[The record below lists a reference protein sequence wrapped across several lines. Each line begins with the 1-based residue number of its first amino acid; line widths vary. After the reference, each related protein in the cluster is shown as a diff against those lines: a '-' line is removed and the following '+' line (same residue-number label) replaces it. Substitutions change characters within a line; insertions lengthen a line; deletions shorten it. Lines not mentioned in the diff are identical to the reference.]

1 MSRGNRTD
9 LAELYRQWRGH
20 APQIEP
26 MLVNRGLSA
35 EGLFQAENRT
45 GRNAQ
50 FFHLKDASASSV
62 EPLVYPLASL
72 DITISMPY
80 ILKVA
85 ICRICQQEF
94 KMKSNEQGS
103 NKDQSKQS
111 QKNPKDD
118 QSKQKPGK
126 AR

>member
-1 MSRGNRTD
+1 MAWARSADRADACESRVERVKV
-9 LAELYRQWRGH
+9 Y
-20 APQIEP
+20 
-26 MLVNRGLSA
+26 
-35 EGLFQAENRT
+35 QAENRT
-45 GRNAQ
+45 GRNARL
-50 FFHLKDASASSV
+50 FHLKDAFASSV
-62 EPLVYPLASL
+62 EPSVYPLASL

-103 NKDQSKQS
+103 NRDQSKQS

-126 AR
+126 SK